1 MIKFMKANQKH
12 RRSII
17 EDEDEAPSKQPKN
30 KRLVGLNST
39 IKDELHQTGSENE
52 TRGAKKRVDYR
63 EESIEDGEDGIESKD
78 ISEDEMDTGNDIK
91 EEVKDEFKDSG
102 LESQPTSQDEEEVS
116 SVLMEEVLSNMKK
129 LTGDELPG
137 DDARHR
143 SPAQVE
149 QLKMVFKVSMFLSK
163 QQKAI
168 MSEKLSID
176 PIKIQYWFADARK
189 KLKKPSCP

>member
-1 MIKFMKANQKH
+1 MSCQ
-12 RRSII
+12 
-17 EDEDEAPSKQPKN
+17 
-30 KRLVGLNST
+30 
-39 IKDELHQTGSENE
+39 
-52 TRGAKKRVDYR
+52 
-63 EESIEDGEDGIESKD
+63 
-78 ISEDEMDTGNDIK
+78 

-176 PIKIQYWFADARK
+176 PIKIHYWFADARK
-189 KLKKPSCP
+189 KLKNKDDRLAKNQVDRLKIDMAIESGPSSRR